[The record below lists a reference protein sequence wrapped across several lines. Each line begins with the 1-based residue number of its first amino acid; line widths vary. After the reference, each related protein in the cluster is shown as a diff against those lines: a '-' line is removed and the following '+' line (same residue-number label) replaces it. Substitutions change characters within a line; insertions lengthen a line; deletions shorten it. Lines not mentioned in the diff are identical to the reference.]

1 MNSLSIVRG
10 KKEPAID
17 KFIESGFLPTPLDQ
31 QFIDNVNAILSG
43 LESLEIHMDKL
54 QNVMTSWGP
63 CKPEDFKNKLIQW
76 IDNQLSGKDKS
87 KVRIVIK

>member
-1 MNSLSIVRG
+1 
-10 KKEPAID
+10 
-17 KFIESGFLPTPLDQ
+17 
-31 QFIDNVNAILSG
+31 
-43 LESLEIHMDKL
+43 MDKL
-54 QNVMTSWGP
+54 QDVMTSWGP

>member
-1 MNSLSIVRG
+1 
-10 KKEPAID
+10 
-17 KFIESGFLPTPLDQ
+17 
-31 QFIDNVNAILSG
+31 
-43 LESLEIHMDKL
+43 MDKL

-63 CKPEDFKNKLIQW
+63 CEPEDFKNMLIQW